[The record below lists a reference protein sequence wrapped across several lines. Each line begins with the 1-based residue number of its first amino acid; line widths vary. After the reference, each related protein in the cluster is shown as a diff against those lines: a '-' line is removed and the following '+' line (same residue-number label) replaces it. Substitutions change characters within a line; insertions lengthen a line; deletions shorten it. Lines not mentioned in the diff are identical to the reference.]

1 MSDETLQQSVN
12 ALINGTITEAEHQS
26 LQNHLKE
33 DAAARATFRERMDI
47 EAGLRTWADDS
58 GAQHQVL
65 KSDSAVNQSLR
76 TDWGWRITLIATAVS
91 ILAIALWWT
100 QRPNKGQLNL
110 ADQQKKITPQAT
122 PSTASPFGK
131 WIAQADCVW
140 QHPPSLPDGMLGAG
154 MIKLTSGAAELRFD
168 SGTNLVL
175 EGPCELLVNTADSAR
190 LLAGTVFVNVTEVS
204 NGFLLETPEAQII
217 DEGTQY
223 AVALDS
229 LAAEVHVFDG
239 SVIWAPTNED
249 IDFEDRITTGEARR
263 YLRSEPRRSR
273 RIPFGQ
279 RQFVRRIDEQV
290 REAAS
295 GELLAYDGFENLA
308 GQLRRDRSGFGWSG
322 GWESA
327 GFGRGPLGEVIDAP
341 DEVVFGKDRSGRRL
355 LLLQGGESMRRQ
367 FEKPIELSPGKT
379 IFVSLLISRQS
390 SEVQRFGEQ
399 SSNDQATANS
409 NDDEQSAAIQIV
421 LEPDSVSPRFT
432 RRHSVSFGVRSDQRL
447 FLNNSGTIDET
458 ATPLAAGEPHLFVFM
473 YKVESN
479 STTAN
484 LRVYRANELV
494 EETQP
499 SVWTVYGTAS
509 PGPKKFASLRLS
521 LGTRAAAQIDE
532 LRISDSWNAA
542 VDLSN

>member
-1 MSDETLQQSVN
+1 MSDETLQKSIN

-26 LQNHLKE
+26 LQNRLKE
-33 DAAARATFRERMDI
+33 DATARAIFRERMDI
-47 EAGLRTWADDS
+47 EAGLRTWAADS

-65 KSDSAVNQSLR
+65 ASDSAREKSLR
-76 TDWGWRITLIATAVS
+76 TAWGWRITLIATAAS
-91 ILAIALWWT
+91 ILAIAVWWP
-100 QRPNKGQLNL
+100 QRLDRDQLNL
-110 ADQQKKITPQAT
+110 ADQQNKPTPQA
-122 PSTASPFGK
+122 PQPTAPPLGK
-131 WIAQADCVW
+131 WIAQATCVW
-140 QHPPSLPDGMLGAG
+140 QQPPSLSDGMLGAG

-168 SGTNLVL
+168 SGTNVIL
-175 EGPCELLVNTADSAR
+175 EGPCELLVNTVDSAR

-229 LAAEVHVFDG
+229 QATEIHVFDG
-239 SVIWAPTNED
+239 SVIWTPTAVD
-249 IDFEDRITTGEARR
+249 ADFEDRIATGEARR
-263 YLRSEPRRSR
+263 YLRSETGRSR

-279 RQFVRRIDEQV
+279 RQFVRRIEEQV
-290 REAAS
+290 REAAD

-327 GFGRGPLGEVIDAP
+327 GFGRGPLAEVIDAP
-341 DEVVFGKDRSGRRL
+341 HGIVFGKERSGRRL
-355 LLLQGGESMRRQ
+355 LSLRGGESLRRQ
-367 FEKPIELSPGKT
+367 FEKPIELSPGQT
-379 IFVSLLISRQS
+379 IFVSLLISRQAA
-390 SEVQRFGEQ
+390 EVQASGEQ
-399 SSNDQATANS
+399 SSGDSKN
-409 NDDEQSAAIQIV
+409 DEQSVAVQIV

-458 ATPLAAGEPHLFVFM
+458 ATSLVVGEPHLFVFM
-473 YKVESN
+473 YKAESN
-479 STTAN
+479 TTTAN

-494 EETQP
+494 DETQP

-509 PGPKKFASLRLS
+509 TGPLKFASIRLS
-521 LGTRAAAQIDE
+521 LGIRAAAQIDE
-532 LRISDSWNAA
+532 LRVSDSWNAA
-542 VDLSN
+542 VDLDN